1 MAEYALELRGIT
13 KVYGEAQ
20 YRANNRISLELR
32 KGEILC
38 LAGENGAGKST
49 LMKILYGL
57 TPPTEGEIRVWGK
70 AVTIGSPRE
79 ANALGIGMVH
89 QHFMLFPEFT
99 VAQNV
104 VMGVEPVKWG
114 VAYDFRQAEAETA
127 ELIRTHGFSINAS
140 APVASLTVGQMQQVE
155 ILKMLYRK
163 AEILI
168 LDEPTAVLTEQET
181 DGLFRTMKALA
192 REGKSLILIT
202 HKLAE
207 IKRISDR
214 VAVMRR
220 GTLAGIRETATLDEY
235 ALFRMMIGRN
245 PEGPDK
251 RRPGSP
257 ASSGEDSSGT
267 EANAPADPT
276 ASPGAGA
283 LVFEAVTVKHRGQER
298 PLLDGVSFTA
308 RRGEILGFAGVGGNG
323 LEVLEAVLGGLL
335 PITSGRILC
344 GGEDI
349 SGLDARGLRRRGLAY
364 VPADRLHLGSALEA
378 SIPENIILGRRKE
391 FVRGGFLD
399 IKGAARFSRNLFER
413 YGITG
418 SDGFR
423 IGSLSGGNI
432 QKVILAREIDL
443 FRDYIVFSEP
453 TWGLD
458 AAAGEYVYEQMRGL
472 KEKGAAVLLIS
483 SNLEEI
489 LANADRVLVFYRG
502 RIAAEVADLRSRE
515 VKETIGAYMLGITV

>member
-1 MAEYALELRGIT
+1 MSDYALELRGIT
-13 KVYGEAQ
+13 KIYGEAE
-20 YRANNRISLELR
+20 YRANNRITLDLR

-70 AVTIGSPRE
+70 PVTITSPKK
-79 ANALGIGMVH
+79 ANALGIGMAH
-89 QHFMLFPEFT
+89 QRFMLFPEFT
-99 VAQNV
+99 AAQNV
-104 VMGVEPVKWG
+104 VMGAEPKKWG
-114 VAYDFRQAEAETA
+114 IFYDFKQAEAETA
-127 ELIRTHGFSINAS
+127 ELIKTHRFSIKANDR
-140 APVASLTVGQMQQVE
+140 VGSLSVGQMQQVE

-181 DGLFRTMKALA
+181 AGLFKTLKGLA
-192 REGKSLILIT
+192 AEGKSLILIT

-207 IKRISDR
+207 IKRVADR
-214 VAVMRR
+214 VAVMRQ
-220 GTLAGIRETATLDEY
+220 GELAGIREIGNTDEY
-235 ALFRMMIGRN
+235 AIFRMMIGKE
-245 PEGPDK
+245 PSAPDK
-251 RRPGSP
+251 RRKR
-257 ASSGEDSSGT
+257 T
-267 EANAPADPT
+267 R
-276 ASPGAGA
+276 SPGPEA
-283 LVFEAVTVKHRGQER
+283 LIFDSVTVKHRSQER
-298 PLLDGVSFTA
+298 PLLDSVSFTV
-308 RRGEILGFAGVGGNG
+308 RRGEIVGFAGAGGNG
-323 LEVLEAVLGGLL
+323 LEALEAVLGGLL
-335 PITSGRILC
+335 PISSGRILC

-378 SIPENIILGRRKE
+378 SVPENIMLGRREE

-399 IKGAARFSRNLFER
+399 VNAVSRFSRKLFER

-418 SDGFR
+418 NEGLR

-458 AAAGEYVYEQMRGL
+458 AASGAYVYKQMSALR
-472 KEKGAAVLLIS
+472 EKGAAVLLIS
-483 SNLEEI
+483 SNLDEI
-489 LANADRVLVFYRG
+489 LANADRILVFYRG
-502 RIAAEVADLRSRE
+502 SVAAEITQPETNTNA
-515 VKETIGAYMLGITV
+515 KEIIGAYMLGINMSDTLIVSDTK